1 MSLAAGRTIRLTLIA
16 ALACGATPAFA
27 EIATVK
33 RVSGTA
39 SIERGKQPLP
49 VTAGTKLEAGDL
61 LTTGK
66 DGRIAV
72 TFIDDSR
79 FSVGPGSRIRLT
91 RFDFDDATHKGSSET
106 RVEKGALAVVS
117 GQIAKENPK
126 GMTVQTPTSVLG
138 VRGTRFVVTVK

>member
-1 MSLAAGRTIRLTLIA
+1 MSVPRNHAVGLALLAGLLS
-16 ALACGATPAFA
+16 LPANA

-33 RVSGTA
+33 RVTGTA
-39 SIERGKQPLP
+39 AIERKKAALP
-49 VTAGTKLEAGDL
+49 ITAGTRLETGDL

-66 DGRIAV
+66 DGRISV

-91 RFDFDDATHKGSSET
+91 RFDFDDITHQGRSET
-106 RVEKGALAVVS
+106 RVERGALAVVS
-117 GQIAKENPK
+117 GQIAHENPK

>member
-1 MSLAAGRTIRLTLIA
+1 MAVAFCVRTTLAMM
-16 ALACGATPAFA
+16 ALALATRAPA

-39 SIERGKQPLP
+39 SVERATKPQPL
-49 VTAGTKLEAGDL
+49 TAGTKLEAGDL

-79 FSVGPGSRIRLT
+79 FSVGPSSRIRLT
-91 RFDFDDATHKGSSET
+91 RFDFDDVTHKGQSET

-138 VRGTRFVVTVK
+138 VRGTRFVVEVK

>member
-1 MSLAAGRTIRLTLIA
+1 MATIRIMLAAALAAGMASGPGL
-16 ALACGATPAFA
+16 A

-33 RVSGTA
+33 RVTGSA
-39 SIERGKQPLP
+39 AIERNKKPLP
-49 VTAGTKLEAGDL
+49 VVAGTKLETGDL
-61 LTTGK
+61 LSTGK
-66 DGRIAV
+66 DGRISV

-91 RFDFDDATHKGSSET
+91 RFDFDDATHKGSSQT
-106 RVEKGALAVVS
+106 QVEKGALAVVS
-117 GQIAKENPK
+117 GQIAHENPK